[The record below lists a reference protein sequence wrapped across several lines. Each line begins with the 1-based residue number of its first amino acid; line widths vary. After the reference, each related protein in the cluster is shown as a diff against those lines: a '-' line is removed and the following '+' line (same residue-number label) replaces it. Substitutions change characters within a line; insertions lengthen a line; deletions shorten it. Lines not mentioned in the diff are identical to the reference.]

1 MISSSY
7 IQNSYVKLYKE
18 LRKYIWG
25 KDVVEDIAD
34 FEIEAYQTF
43 PDKEKLQLYF
53 NKLKR
58 DVSSYIDE
66 TEDEDLFEAFDEIQ
80 DDLNEANDMYALLD
94 TRQEV

>member
-25 KDVVEDIAD
+25 KDVVEAIAD
-34 FEIEAYQTF
+34 FEVEAYQTF
-43 PDKEKLQLYF
+43 PDVQKLQVYF
-53 NKLKR
+53 NNLKKL
-58 DVSSYIDE
+58 VSSYLKEED
-66 TEDEDLFEAFDEIQ
+66 DEDLYEAFDEIQ